1 MNRFKSGF
9 SLLETVIFLCIIS
22 ILLGIAGLA
31 FTHRSPRHYL
41 DKAAWEIYSRMN
53 QARFRAILEHRKVR
67 FSFTENSYIMEE
79 FIFESGEWKEFQRST
94 LEEVRI
100 DANNS
105 PVFHPR
111 GTVSNLTSVYVSNIA
126 GRFRISL
133 AMSGR
138 LKVIPL

>member
-1 MNRFKSGF
+1 MNDNRSGF
-9 SLLETVIFLCIIS
+9 TLLEAVIYLCIVGM
-22 ILLGIAGLA
+22 LLGITGMA
-31 FTHRSPRHYL
+31 FIHRSPRHYL

-53 QARFRAILEHRKVR
+53 QARFRAILERRKIR
-67 FSFTENSYIMEE
+67 FSFTGSGYIVEE
-79 FIFESGEWKEFQRST
+79 FDPASSEWKELHRRT

-100 DANNS
+100 EANNS
-105 PVFHPR
+105 PIFHPR
-111 GTVSNLTSVYVSNIA
+111 GTVSSLTSIYVSNLA

>member
-1 MNRFKSGF
+1 MIKTRKGF
-9 SLLETVIFLCIIS
+9 SLIEAIIFLCITGM
-22 ILLGIAGLA
+22 LLGIAGLA
-31 FTHRSPRHYL
+31 FVHRSPRHYL

-53 QARFRAILEHRKVR
+53 QARFRAILERRKVR
-67 FSFTENSYIMEE
+67 FSFTESGYIMEE
-79 FIFESGEWKEFQRST
+79 FDEETGSWQEFQRRT
-94 LEEVRI
+94 LEEVRV
-100 DANNS
+100 DANNT

-111 GTVSNLTSVYVSNIA
+111 GTVSNLTSIYVSNIA

>member
-1 MNRFKSGF
+1 MNRYRPGF

-22 ILLGIAGLA
+22 LLIGIAGLA

-53 QARFRAILEHRKVR
+53 QARFRAILERRKVR
-67 FSFTENSYIMEE
+67 CSFTENGYSMEE
-79 FIFESGEWKEFQRST
+79 FDEESGEWREFQHRT
-94 LEEVRI
+94 LEEVHV